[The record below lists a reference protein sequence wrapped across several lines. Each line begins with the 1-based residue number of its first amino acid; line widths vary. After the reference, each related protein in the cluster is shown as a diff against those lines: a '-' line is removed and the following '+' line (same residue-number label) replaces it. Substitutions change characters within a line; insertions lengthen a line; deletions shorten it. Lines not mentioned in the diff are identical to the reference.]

1 MNDDRKSSPHP
12 AEERPA
18 GVILVPAPSDSPLD
32 PLNWPRRR
40 KNRILTV
47 LCLAAFA
54 GAIAPLSGQLNLA
67 PQAKLYG
74 KTSVQESYANS
85 AALAGMAFGPFFVAP
100 VAHRLGRSSVILWC
114 VLGTLGCQIWGA
126 VMTHADD
133 YRAFVLSRLFAGF
146 FGAVPTVL
154 GPRVI
159 TDLLFLHQRGRA
171 FTALHMAFLL
181 GTIAGPTFS
190 AFISA
195 NAFFPVE
202 FWWTVG
208 LLGATAILVFVCL
221 EETGYDRDD
230 PPRNPA
236 LPQAWLANRC
246 ATFFFGHRVVL
257 PTTWAATAQMAVA
270 PILIGICP
278 VTLIMGTFTL
288 ISFGFYVGM
297 NALVP
302 VWLQR
307 SPAEGG
313 YGFSLKQSAAFTFC
327 HWIGIVIVQLVGH
340 RSNDRLP
347 LALARR
353 FNHGGWKPEYRLH
366 VLWIPSLVLTPIGL
380 GLFGAALQ
388 YHLHYMVLAL
398 AVFLVTIGALASVPV
413 TVNYVV
419 ECFTRHPAEAGI
431 VVGAYRI
438 VYGLTIS
445 FYIDPWVAAVHVG
458 WVYGMMAFFAVF
470 AFFFV
475 MLLMWKGHAIRGWQL
490 ASVAS
495 SEEGVQVDDGDRDKH
510 RVVHHGGEE
519 GREVKREEKA

>member
-1 MNDDRKSSPHP
+1 MAAIKDDITTSQHP
-12 AEERPA
+12 PEGPP
-18 GVILVPAPSDSPLD
+18 GIVLVPVPSDSLRD
-32 PLNWPRRR
+32 PL
-40 KNRILTV
+40 
-47 LCLAAFA
+47 
-54 GAIAPLSGQLNLA
+54 LNLA
-67 PQAKLYG
+67 QQAKIYG
-74 KTSVQESYANS
+74 KTTVQEAYANS
-85 AALAGMAFGPFFVAP
+85 AALAGMAFGPFFFAP

-114 VLGTLGCQIWGA
+114 VLCTLVCQVWGA
-126 VMTHADD
+126 VMTHPDD
-133 YRAFVLSRLFAGF
+133 YIAFVLSRLFAGF

-154 GPRVI
+154 GPRII

-171 FTALHMAFLL
+171 FTALHMAFLF

-202 FWWTVG
+202 FWWSVG
-208 LLGATAILVFVCL
+208 LLGATAVLVVCGL
-221 EETGYDRDD
+221 EETGYDRAHPD
-230 PPRNPA
+230 RNPVI
-236 LPQAWLANRC
+236 PTPWLANRW
-246 ATFFFGHRVVL
+246 ATFVLGHRVVQ
-257 PTTWAATAQMAVA
+257 PTTWAETMKIAAA

-278 VTLIMGTFTL
+278 VTIIMGTFTL

-340 RSNDRLP
+340 RYNDRLP

-353 FNHGGWKPEYRLH
+353 FNRGGWKPEYRLH
-366 VLWIPSLVLTPIGL
+366 VLWIPSLILNPIGL
-380 GLFGAALQ
+380 GLFGATLQ
-388 YHLHYMVLAL
+388 YHLHYLVLAL

-419 ECFTRHPAEAGI
+419 ECFTRYPAEAGI

-438 VYGLTIS
+438 VYGLTIT
-445 FYIDPWVAAVHVG
+445 FYINPWVAAVGVG

-470 AFFFV
+470 SFLFV

-495 SEEGVQVDDGDRDKH
+495 SEEGVQIDEGGSEKH
-510 RVVHHGGEE
+510 RVVHEGG
-519 GREVKREEKA
+519 GQQA